1 MKKLIVGL
9 MVVGMIGMM
18 AGIGYAATDAAYI
31 NLLVTPVVTTS
42 LTVSPTYYVFGSVA
56 VGTSTGSATALT
68 LTNNGDID
76 FSVQK
81 EVTNDDDW
89 VIEIS
94 STAKD
99 GFDLWA
105 LVSDNQPDHAAFVT
119 AVSSFGKDG
128 INQLTNLHDG
138 DDSNNQLAMSK
149 DQTDLL
155 WFRLDMP
162 YAVSQS
168 AEQTIT
174 VRLTATSN

>member
-9 MVVGMIGMM
+9 MVVGILGMM
-18 AGIGYAATDAAYI
+18 VGTGFAATDATMI

-42 LTVSPTYYVFGSVA
+42 LTVSPTYYDFGSVS
-56 VGTSTGSATALT
+56 VQSTTGSVTALT

-76 FSVQK
+76 ITVQK
-81 EVTNDDDW
+81 ECTDDDGW
-89 VIEIS
+89 HIQVS
-94 STAKD
+94 STAED

-105 LVSDNQPDHAAFVT
+105 LVSDNQPNHTAFVT
-119 AVSSFGKDG
+119 AIASFGKNDTY
-128 INQLTNLHDG
+128 QVTNLHDA
-138 DDSNNQLAMSK
+138 DNSNAQLLMSK
-149 DQTDLL
+149 DQTDLM

-168 AEQTIT
+168 AEQTIK